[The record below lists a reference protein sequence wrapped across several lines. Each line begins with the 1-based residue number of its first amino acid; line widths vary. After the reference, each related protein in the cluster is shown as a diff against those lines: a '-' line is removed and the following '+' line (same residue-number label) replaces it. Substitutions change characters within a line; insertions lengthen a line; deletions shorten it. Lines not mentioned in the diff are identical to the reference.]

1 MSESNTRKVG
11 LQPEIIGLKKIKTF
25 LKVIQENI
33 FEDIGIEDNNDQG
46 GDNNEDNDQKNHL
59 LV

>member
-46 GDNNEDNDQKNHL
+46 GDNNEDNEQKNHL